1 MILVGSS
8 DWHGDQ
14 STAGVDRFDDVSR
27 AIDVSVQAAI
37 DLKADAY
44 LMCGDLTDPN
54 TVRSHRAVAKA
65 IAVQCRLR
73 NHGIVPIFVAGNHD
87 VIEDGSGMTTM
98 SPLAATGI
106 GHVFEKPSD
115 VSDELSVHVDLLLTK
130 AILDGLAEYGESN
143 TDDVWRKI
151 KSDNNKPRQGARL
164 IALPFTATSHD
175 YDPDAFIRACHKRH
189 YDPKE
194 PVLIIGHL
202 NLEGISPGSET
213 TDMPRGRNVYW
224 PMDAIKECFPTATVI
239 GGHYHTPQEYNGV
252 TIIGSMVRL
261 RFDERDNTPGYIVV
275 EV

>member
-1 MILVGSS
+1 MKIVASS
-8 DWHGDQ
+8 DWHLDQ
-14 STAGVDRFDDVSR
+14 STAGVDRYDDVCR
-27 AIDVSVQAAI
+27 AIDVSVHAAI
-37 DLKADAY
+37 DMDADAY

-65 IAVQCRLR
+65 IEVQGTLQLARIEPL
-73 NHGIVPIFVAGNHD
+73 FVAGNHD

-98 SPLAATGI
+98 SPLAATGR
-106 GHVFEKPSD
+106 GWVFEQPTMRQ
-115 VSDELSVHVDLLLTK
+115 LSLKRAK
-130 AILDGLAEYGESN
+130 A
-143 TDDVWRKI
+143 TV
-151 KSDNNKPRQGARL
+151 

-175 YDPDAFIRACHKRH
+175 YDPDAFIRKCAESGDFDNR
-189 YDPKE
+189 
-194 PVLIIGHL
+194 PVLIVGHL

-224 PMDAIKECFPTATVI
+224 PMDAINECFPDATVI
-239 GGHYHTPQEYNGV
+239 GGHYHTPQEYKGV

>member
-1 MILVGSS
+1 MKLVCVS
-8 DWHGDQ
+8 DLHLDQ
-14 STAGVDRFDDVSR
+14 STAGVDRFDDICR
-27 AIDVSVQAAI
+27 AIDQSVDAAI
-37 DLKADAY
+37 EMEADAY

-65 IAVQCRLR
+65 IEVQRVLEA
-73 NHGIVPIFVAGNHD
+73 NDIKTLFVAGNHD
-87 VIEDGSGMTTM
+87 VIEDGSGMTTL
-98 SPLAATGI
+98 SPIAATGR
-106 GHVFEKPSD
+106 GYVFEAPIM
-115 VSDELSVHVDLLLTK
+115 LTAGMNLGSVV
-130 AILDGLAEYGESN
+130 
-143 TDDVWRKI
+143 
-151 KSDNNKPRQGARL
+151 L

-175 YDPDAFIRACHKRH
+175 YDPDAFIRKCAESGDFDNR
-189 YDPKE
+189 
-194 PVLIIGHL
+194 PVLIVGHL

-224 PMDAIKECFPTATVI
+224 PMDAINECFPDATVI

>member
-1 MILVGSS
+1 MRLVASS

-14 STAGVDRFDDVSR
+14 STAGVDRYDDVCR

-37 DLKADAY
+37 DLNADAY

-65 IAVQCRLR
+65 IKVQRTL
-73 NHGIVPIFVAGNHD
+73 HDADIIPIFVAGNHD

-98 SPLAATGI
+98 SPLAATGH
-106 GHVFEKPSD
+106 GWVFERPTMMQVCD
-115 VSDELSVHVDLLLTK
+115 VV
-130 AILDGLAEYGESN
+130 I
-143 TDDVWRKI
+143 
-151 KSDNNKPRQGARL
+151 
-164 IALPFTATSHD
+164 IALPFTATSHE
-175 YDPDAFIRACHKRH
+175 YAPGEFIRECHGGAGEHIK
-189 YDPKE
+189 